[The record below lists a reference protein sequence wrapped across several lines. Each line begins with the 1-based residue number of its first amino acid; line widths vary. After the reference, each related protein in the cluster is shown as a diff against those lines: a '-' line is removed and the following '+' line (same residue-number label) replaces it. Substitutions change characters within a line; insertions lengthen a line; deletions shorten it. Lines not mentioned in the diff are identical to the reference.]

1 MTGENQRFIQVEG
14 TVVRLVG
21 QLAVAELKPVE
32 KAMREVVKQK
42 PETLTLDLVHVD
54 YMSSSYLGLIV
65 GTASE
70 LEKAG
75 GHVHVK
81 AQGQVL
87 RLLQLAGVDKVVTI
101 EECKTWGPPPAP

>member
-1 MTGENQRFIQVEG
+1 VTGENQRFIQVEG